1 MALADFLDHKCDIY
15 HLIQSKDS
23 PGYGL
28 PDSPVFNYNN
38 KPDEKEI
45 PCHFGIE
52 SLDAETEQKQP
63 QNILREKIKL
73 TLPAGT
79 NIRINDRIVDCNSGL
94 EYTAERPRN
103 IRGQHIFVY
112 IKRIKEQEAL

>member
-63 QNILREKIKL
+63 QNILRDLNIPQKGPEIF
-73 TLPAGT
+73 AGIT
-79 NIRINDRIVDCNSGL
+79 FS
-94 EYTAERPRN
+94 
-103 IRGQHIFVY
+103 Y
-112 IKRIKEQEAL
+112 I

>member
-38 KPDEKEI
+38 KPR
-45 PCHFGIE
+45 
-52 SLDAETEQKQP
+52 T
-63 QNILREKIKL
+63 R
-73 TLPAGT
+73 
-79 NIRINDRIVDCNSGL
+79 
-94 EYTAERPRN
+94 
-103 IRGQHIFVY
+103 
-112 IKRIKEQEAL
+112 

>member
-28 PDSPVFNYNN
+28 PDSPVFIYNN

-79 NIRINDRIVDCNSGL
+79 GLSIVIQDLNIPQKGP
-94 EYTAERPRN
+94 E
-103 IRGQHIFVY
+103 IFVGITFSY
-112 IKRIKEQEAL
+112 I